1 MLELWLVRHGVTDWN
16 LAERIQGWSDPPLN
30 AAGRAQAE
38 RLAPRLAGIAFDAV
52 VASDLDRARTTAA
65 LALPG
70 VEVRLDPRLRE
81 LDYGAF
87 DGASWADL
95 AAGPLAEAAAHWR
108 ADRQRRRTP
117 GGESYD
123 DLTARLAAFRAD
135 LPAEGRVVAF
145 SHSGTIR
152 SALYGVLGRP
162 DGRGW
167 SLAIAN
173 TGITVLRIEERRTQI
188 VTLND
193 HAHLGSW
200 ASAGG

>member
-16 LAERIQGWSDPPLN
+16 LAERIQGWADPPLN
-30 AAGRAQAE
+30 AAGRAQAA
-38 RLAPRLAGIAFDAV
+38 RLAPRLAGLDFDQV
-52 VASDLDRARTTAA
+52 VASDLDRARATAA

-70 VEVRLDPRLRE
+70 AEVTLDPRLRE

-95 AAGPLAEAAAHWR
+95 ATGPLAEAATHWR

-123 DLTARLAAFRAD
+123 DLAARIAAFRAD
-135 LPAEGRVVAF
+135 LPATGRVIAF

-152 SALYGVLGRP
+152 TALHGVLGRP

-167 SLAIAN
+167 GLEIEN
-173 TGITVLRIEERRTQI
+173 TGISVLRFDERRTTV

-193 HAHLGSW
+193 HGHLHEG
-200 ASAGG
+200 